1 MRSDRRCMSHACML
15 SRMPEESSRVTR
27 EGVGE
32 PRNGDPAS
40 AERSGD
46 PGRSAGPASKSCG
59 DPAHSASPA
68 AGRSG
73 DGIQSAGPAAQ
84 PGGDHRRSAGPAP
97 RRGGAPAESDAGRYE
112 ALPGLTGLPSW
123 IWRRLPRPVKVGV
136 ALLPF
141 VAVGLVLA
149 LGPGIEEGKEK
160 RASAQAERLAEA
172 RAERVERLRREQRP
186 RFAAGEPAAA
196 SLAGRRRLLDRAAAA
211 VFADARARVA
221 AGGLDG
227 PIRRVEC
234 ERYPRT
240 VDGRG
245 AHEDTSQRF
254 GRYACLAVTSEFAPG
269 EANEGGMIGH
279 PYRMR
284 IDFGTGR
291 YALCKVSGR
300 AGEGSIGTTPLVPV
314 PRACG
319 GT

>member
-1 MRSDRRCMSHACML
+1 MRPGGRKCMSHAYML
-15 SRMPEESSRVTR
+15 PRMPEESFQVTR
-27 EGVGE
+27 DGVDE
-32 PRNGDPAS
+32 PRNGTPTA

-46 PGRSAGPASKSCG
+46 PARSAGAAAQRDG
-59 DPAHSASPA
+59 DP
-68 AGRSG
+68 GRG
-73 DGIQSAGPAAQ
+73 AGPAV
-84 PGGDHRRSAGPAP
+84 
-97 RRGGAPAESDAGRYE
+97 RRGGAPAQSDAGRYE

-123 IWRRLPRPVKVGV
+123 IWRRLPRPAKVGV

-141 VAVGLVLA
+141 VVVGLVLA
-149 LGPGIEEGKEK
+149 LGPGIEEGKDK

-186 RFAAGEPAAA
+186 RFGAREPAAA
-196 SLAGRRRLLDRAAAA
+196 SLAGRRRLLDRAAAS
-211 VFADARARVA
+211 VVADAGARVA
-221 AGGLDG
+221 AGALDG
-227 PIRRVEC
+227 PIRRLEC
-234 ERYPRT
+234 EPYPRT

-291 YALCKVSGR
+291 YAFCKVSGR

>member
-1 MRSDRRCMSHACML
+1 ML
-15 SRMPEESSRVTR
+15 PRMPEESSQVTR
-27 EGVGE
+27 DGVSE
-32 PRNGDPAS
+32 PRNRNPTS

-46 PGRSAGPASKSCG
+46 RARSAGPAARSGG
-59 DPAHSASPA
+59 DPA
-68 AGRSG
+68 
-73 DGIQSAGPAAQ
+73 QSAGPAA
-84 PGGDHRRSAGPAP
+84 
-97 RRGGAPAESDAGRYE
+97 RRGGAPSQSDPGRYE

-123 IWRRLPRPVKVGV
+123 IWRRLPRPAKVGV
-136 ALLPF
+136 ALIPF
-141 VAVGLVLA
+141 LVVGLVLA
-149 LGPGIEEGKEK
+149 LGPGIEQGKER

-172 RAERVERLRREQRP
+172 RAERVERLGREQRP
-186 RFAAGEPAAA
+186 RFGAGEPAAA
-196 SLAGRRRLLDRAAAA
+196 SLAGRRRLLDRGAAA

-221 AGGLDG
+221 AGALDG

-234 ERYPRT
+234 EPYPRT

-245 AHEDTSQRF
+245 AHEDPSRRF
-254 GRYACLAVTSEFAPG
+254 GRYACLAVTSDFAPG

-291 YALCKVSGR
+291 YAFCKVSGR
-300 AGEGSIGTTPLVPV
+300 PGEGSIGTTPLVPV

>member
-1 MRSDRRCMSHACML
+1 
-15 SRMPEESSRVTR
+15 VTR
-27 EGVGE
+27 DGVGE

-46 PGRSAGPASKSCG
+46 HGPSAGPASARGGDPARGTGPGAQRGGDPGRSAG
-59 DPAHSASPA
+59 A
-68 AGRSG
+68 A
-73 DGIQSAGPAAQ
+73 A
-84 PGGDHRRSAGPAP
+84 
-97 RRGGAPAESDAGRYE
+97 RRGGAPGQSDAGRYE
-112 ALPGLTGLPSW
+112 ALPGLTRLPPW
-123 IWRRLPRPVKVGV
+123 IWRRLPRPAKVGV
-136 ALLPF
+136 ALIPF
-141 VAVGLVLA
+141 VVVGLALA

-172 RAERVERLRREQRP
+172 RTERVERLRREQRP
-186 RFAAGEPAAA
+186 RFGAGEPAAA

-211 VFADARARVA
+211 VLADARARVA
-221 AGGLDG
+221 AGALDG

-234 ERYPRT
+234 EPYPRT

-254 GRYACLAVTSEFAPG
+254 GRYACLAVTSQFAPG

-291 YALCKVSGR
+291 YAFCKVSGR

>member
-1 MRSDRRCMSHACML
+1 ML
-15 SRMPEESSRVTR
+15 PRMPEESSQVTR
-27 EGVGE
+27 DGVSE
-32 PRNGDPAS
+32 PRNRNPTS

-46 PGRSAGPASKSCG
+46 RARSAGPAARSGG
-59 DPAHSASPA
+59 DPA
-68 AGRSG
+68 
-73 DGIQSAGPAAQ
+73 QSAGPAA
-84 PGGDHRRSAGPAP
+84 
-97 RRGGAPAESDAGRYE
+97 RRGGAPSQSDPGRYE

-123 IWRRLPRPVKVGV
+123 IWRRLPRPAKVGV
-136 ALLPF
+136 ALIPF
-141 VAVGLVLA
+141 LVVGLVLA
-149 LGPGIEEGKEK
+149 LGPGIEQGKER

-172 RAERVERLRREQRP
+172 RAERVERLGREQRP
-186 RFAAGEPAAA
+186 RFGAGEPAAA
-196 SLAGRRRLLDRAAAA
+196 SLAGRRRLLDRGAAA

-221 AGGLDG
+221 AGALDG

-234 ERYPRT
+234 EPYPRT

-245 AHEDTSQRF
+245 AHEDTSRWF
-254 GRYACLAVTSEFAPG
+254 GRYACLAVTSDFAPG

-291 YALCKVSGR
+291 YAFCKVSGR
-300 AGEGSIGTTPLVPV
+300 PGEGSIGTTPLVPV